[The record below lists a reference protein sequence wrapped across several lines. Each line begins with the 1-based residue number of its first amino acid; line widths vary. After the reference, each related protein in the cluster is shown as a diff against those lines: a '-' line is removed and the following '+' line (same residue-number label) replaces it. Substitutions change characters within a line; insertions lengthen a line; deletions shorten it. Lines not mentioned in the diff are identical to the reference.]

1 MMTMRIFTVTC
12 DGRPAAM
19 VRATDKSDAIATALD
34 LAEQRNLLGLVAG
47 PRRFE
52 AREPADAEM
61 IEWLR
66 HQIDHLILEEPIA
79 A

>member
-1 MMTMRIFTVTC
+1 MRIFTVTC

-19 VRATDKSDAIATALD
+19 VRAAAKNEAIAITLD

-52 AREPADAEM
+52 ARAPADAEM
-61 IEWLR
+61 AHWFR
-66 HQIDHLILEEPIA
+66 HEIDRLILEEPIA

>member
-1 MMTMRIFTVTC
+1 MRIYTVTC

-19 VRATDKSDAIATALD
+19 VRAAAKSEAIAAALD
-34 LAEQRNLLGLVAG
+34 LAEQRNLLGLIAG

-52 AREPADAEM
+52 AREPADIEM
-61 IEWLR
+61 VEWFRR
-66 HQIDHLILEEPIA
+66 HIDHFILEEPVA

>member
-1 MMTMRIFTVTC
+1 MQIFTVTC

-19 VRATDKSDAIATALD
+19 VRATDKSQAIAATLD
-34 LAEQRNLLGLVAG
+34 LAEQRNLFRLVAG
-47 PRRFE
+47 SRRFE

-61 IEWLR
+61 IEWFR
-66 HQIDHLILEEPIA
+66 HPVDHLILEKPTA

>member
-1 MMTMRIFTVTC
+1 MRIFTVTC

-19 VRATDKSDAIATALD
+19 VRATGKSDAIATALD

-47 PRRFE
+47 PRRFD

-61 IEWLR
+61 IEWFR

>member
-1 MMTMRIFTVTC
+1 MRIFTVTC

-19 VRATDKSDAIATALD
+19 VRAADRAEAIALALD

-52 AREPADAEM
+52 AREPWDAEM
-61 IEWLR
+61 VEWFQ
-66 HQIDHLILEEPIA
+66 HHCDHLILDAPVA

>member
-1 MMTMRIFTVTC
+1 MQIFTVTC

-19 VRATDKSDAIATALD
+19 VRATDKSDAIAAALD
-34 LAEQRNLLGLVAG
+34 LAEQRNLLGLIAG

-52 AREPADAEM
+52 AREPTDGEM
-61 IEWLR
+61 IEWFR
-66 HQIDHLILEEPIA
+66 HQIDHLILEGPIA

>member
-1 MMTMRIFTVTC
+1 MRIFTVTC

-19 VRATDKSDAIATALD
+19 VRATAKSEAIAAALD

-47 PRRFE
+47 PRRFI
-52 AREPADAEM
+52 AREPNDAEM
-61 IEWLR
+61 VEWLR
-66 HQIDHLILEEPIA
+66 HHIDHLILEEPIA

>member
-1 MMTMRIFTVTC
+1 MRIYTVTC

-19 VRATDKSDAIATALD
+19 VRATDKVQAIAAALD

-47 PRRFE
+47 PRRFA
-52 AREPADAEM
+52 AREPLDAE
-61 IEWLR
+61 IVEWFR
-66 HQIDHLILEEPIA
+66 HHNDHLILEEPIA